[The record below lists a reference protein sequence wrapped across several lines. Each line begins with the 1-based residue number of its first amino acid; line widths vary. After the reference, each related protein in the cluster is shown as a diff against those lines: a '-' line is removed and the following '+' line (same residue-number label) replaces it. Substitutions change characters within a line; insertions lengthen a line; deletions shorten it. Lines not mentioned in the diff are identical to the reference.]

1 MSLFGD
7 FKNSGSSFW
16 SVGAGKFVS
25 TALLRRRRLD
35 KAPEPLASIPQ
46 PFPHPTRWYLLFYPR
61 ELFGGCTPGSYAS
74 MREVLD
80 AKLDTLCLRHSG
92 AGTGGAV
99 AASECTRLPPKGMK
113 MVESGFDSEAS
124 FLHHCLENGRV
135 DRTGAE
141 YTCMLRPRGPT
152 ASMSPA
158 RSGG

>member
-35 KAPEPLASIPQ
+35 KAPEPLASI
-46 PFPHPTRWYLLFYPR
+46 R
-61 ELFGGCTPGSYAS
+61 A
-74 MREVLD
+74 D
-80 AKLDTLCLRHSG
+80 G
-92 AGTGGAV
+92 A
-99 AASECTRLPPKGMK
+99 
-113 MVESGFDSEAS
+113 SGFDSEAS